1 MNDQEKL
8 EDWRIRELAETGAW
22 AQIAQEYVNQFA
34 EFKSEK
40 ESGYLDKAANKPSA
54 PRIGYI
60 VDYGDGVSSNQIQ
73 WEYPEI
79 SKFSKAKVATFKEVI
94 E

>member
-8 EDWRIRELAETGAW
+8 EYWRIRG

-34 EFKSEK
+34 EFKNEK
-40 ESGYLDKAANKPSA
+40 ESGYLDKTSNKPSA
-54 PRIGYI
+54 ARIGYI
-60 VDYGDGVSSNQIQ
+60 VDFGDGVSSELIQ

-79 SKFSKAKVATFKEVI
+79 SKFSNAKVVKFKEVI

>member
-1 MNDQEKL
+1 MSFKKQLENRCTELETKNGIVIEKKPNKL
-8 EDWRIRELAETGAW
+8 
-22 AQIAQEYVNQFA
+22 
-34 EFKSEK
+34 K
-40 ESGYLDKAANKPSA
+40 E

-60 VDYGDGVSSNQIQ
+60 VDYGDGVNGYHIQ

-79 SKFSKAKVATFKEVI
+79 SKFSNATVAKFKEVI